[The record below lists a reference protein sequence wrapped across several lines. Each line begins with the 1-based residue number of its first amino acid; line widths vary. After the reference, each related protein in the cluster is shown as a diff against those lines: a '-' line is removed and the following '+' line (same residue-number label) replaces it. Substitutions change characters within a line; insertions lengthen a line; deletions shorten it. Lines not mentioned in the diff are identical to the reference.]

1 MAYISD
7 ANAVLKCMLAKTIPF
22 DIYQVAILTWLV
34 WYEVKTYLVPFHRF
48 LGADFGSGM
57 ISILDFG
64 SGMISIL
71 DFGSDMIS
79 ILNFGSDII
88 SISPDAFIGRGA
100 LGGDFGSAVMA
111 AFVRLS
117 HQHYVHYLTY
127 QCFALHFITFH
138 KPLSACPLTERALI
152 LSSASPPRD

>member
-1 MAYISD
+1 MAYISN
-7 ANAVLKCMLAKTIPF
+7 ANAMLKCMLAKTIPF
-22 DIYQVAILTWLV
+22 DIYQVVILTWLV
-34 WYEVKTYLVPFHRF
+34 WYEDIISTFPPLSWCRF
-48 LGADFGSGM
+48 WIRY

-71 DFGSDMIS
+71 DFGSD
-79 ILNFGSDII
+79 II
-88 SISPDAFIGRGA
+88 SISPNAFIGRGA

>member
-1 MAYISD
+1 
-7 ANAVLKCMLAKTIPF
+7 
-22 DIYQVAILTWLV
+22 
-34 WYEVKTYLVPFHRF
+34 
-48 LGADFGSGM
+48 M

-64 SGMISIL
+64 LGMISIL
-71 DFGSDMIS
+71 DFGSDVISILDFESGMIS
-79 ILNFGSDII
+79 ILDFGSDII